1 MINSSASQEIL
12 DRSKP
17 PKPGEPKDVHFP
29 QYIDTTLPNGVN
41 LLLIE
46 NYKIPSVSI
55 RLVFKHT
62 GSIYDN
68 GKFGLSSVTAEML
81 QKGTAKRTASQ
92 IAEEIDFLGANLS
105 SGSDWDGTYISLSV
119 LKKHLDKAIEIL
131 SDVVT
136 HPAFNEDELQRV
148 KEQRIA
154 GIIQSKD
161 DPNILSEKMFNRV
174 VYENF
179 PYENPLEGT
188 ETSIKNITT
197 EDLKRFYEYFYRTG
211 NLIIAFVGA
220 VSLDEAMMILNEN
233 FHDLNTKPFE
243 IPMFDDR
250 VRDKK
255 FEPNTV
261 YIVNK
266 PGAVQSC
273 IKVGHLGISRN
284 NPDFLTVSV
293 MNTILGGYF
302 GSRINYTLREKHGF
316 TYGARSNFNPRYY
329 PGDFSVDADVRTEV
343 TDTSISLI
351 IEELNRIVNEEVTD
365 EELSSVKSYLTGIF
379 PIQLETANAVATRV
393 INLKMYDLP
402 KDYYDTFISN
412 VNKLTKKDIINAAKK
427 YIHPDN
433 LYFVLSGNANEIKVK
448 LKRFGEV
455 RIFDTDEN
463 EIKEKN

>member
-1 MINSSASQEIL
+1 
-12 DRSKP
+12 
-17 PKPGEPKDVHFP
+17 
-29 QYIDTTLPNGVN
+29 
-41 LLLIE
+41 
-46 NYKIPSVSI
+46 
-55 RLVFKHT
+55 
-62 GSIYDN
+62 
-68 GKFGLSSVTAEML
+68 
-81 QKGTAKRTASQ
+81 
-92 IAEEIDFLGANLS
+92 
-105 SGSDWDGTYISLSV
+105 
-119 LKKHLDKAIEIL
+119 
-131 SDVVT
+131 
-136 HPAFNEDELQRV
+136 
-148 KEQRIA
+148 
-154 GIIQSKD
+154 
-161 DPNILSEKMFNRV
+161 
-174 VYENF
+174 
-179 PYENPLEGT
+179 
-188 ETSIKNITT
+188 
-197 EDLKRFYEYFYRTG
+197 
-211 NLIIAFVGA
+211 
-220 VSLDEAMMILNEN
+220 MMILNEN